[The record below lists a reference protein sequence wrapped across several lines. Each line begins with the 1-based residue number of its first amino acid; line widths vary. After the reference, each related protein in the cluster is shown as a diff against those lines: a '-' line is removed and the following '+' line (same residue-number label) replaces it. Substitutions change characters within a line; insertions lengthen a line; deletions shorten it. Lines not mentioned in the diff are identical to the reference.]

1 MTDILCGLIFFYFR
15 ENFIGM
21 EYADCNWNGAMTSV
35 SAPFFVPIFMGTK
48 IGNDTEIWK
57 GVDIRNCLVETKKY
71 TKKVR
76 Q

>member
-1 MTDILCGLIFFYFR
+1 MPIV
-15 ENFIGM
+15 IGM
-21 EYADCNWNGAMTSV
+21 EGAMTSV

-76 Q
+76 R